1 MPFDLQDGF
10 PDDWHVP
17 PSAQGDGFPD
27 DWHVPPS
34 AQGDGFPDDWHV
46 PPSAQGNGFPND
58 WFVPPSA
65 ALDVSQ
71 ATSSPEPDI
80 TGSLRANR
88 TPSPEPQPP
97 FFPSTPG
104 SRAGMDAWGEAFTS
118 GEFGQF
124 PQQQTRPSALPPLS
138 AGGDPFGSFASSQPA
153 TNMPPFA
160 ASSLLSG
167 ATAPPPK
174 SDDASAYSMLFGEK
188 LPPKS
193 DASDAPSPTPAPN
206 GPYSATLLPALDNL
220 DQSSL
225 GPRRLMVSSEG
236 GEREDDERR
245 KFETPEVIGGLSEPG
260 LGSPKQPPTLPSIP
274 PLDVPPTW
282 AEVWGLAPTK
292 RGRILEPL
300 FGHNLHPNYPTVD
313 IWDPESGSVTSL
325 KSIDLRSS
333 TYQVEG
339 NSPNALYKK
348 LSGYLNDLAEF
359 EHAEYADIMIPKG
372 AVKSRTL
379 TVIVPNEG
387 TPTQREVMQ
396 RIIEVGRQRGVVV
409 NFRTHP

>member
-1 MPFDLQDGF
+1 M
-10 PDDWHVP
+10 
-17 PSAQGDGFPD
+17 
-27 DWHVPPS
+27 
-34 AQGDGFPDDWHV
+34 
-46 PPSAQGNGFPND
+46 
-58 WFVPPSA
+58 
-65 ALDVSQ
+65 
-71 ATSSPEPDI
+71 
-80 TGSLRANR
+80 
-88 TPSPEPQPP
+88 
-97 FFPSTPG
+97 
-104 SRAGMDAWGEAFTS
+104 
-118 GEFGQF
+118 
-124 PQQQTRPSALPPLS
+124 PPL
-138 AGGDPFGSFASSQPA
+138 
-153 TNMPPFA
+153 A
-160 ASSLLSG
+160 ASSLLGG

-174 SDDASAYSMLFGEK
+174 NDDAPAYSKLFGG
-188 LPPKS
+188 LLSPKS